1 MPRISQIRTFVK
13 TINMKCPHCLNGFH
27 GDPNQFKIGVD
38 IEGIWT
44 INSWNCPVCK
54 KSIFQLVKNEE
65 AGFISFHEQ
74 EMKLTPISETYIRP
88 RQKSRY
94 IPSPEIPSNIST
106 DYIESCLV
114 LADSPKAS
122 AALSRRC
129 LQNIIHN
136 KLKIA
141 KPNLFEEIQYVIEN
155 NLVSKEVAEHLD
167 AIRTI
172 GNFAT
177 HPIKSTNSGEI
188 IEVEPD
194 EAEYNL
200 EVLEML
206 FDHLYDKP
214 AYFDKKK
221 EALNLKLKNS
231 GKRLI

>member
-1 MPRISQIRTFVK
+1 
-13 TINMKCPHCLNGFH
+13 MKCPHCLVGFH
-27 GDPNQFKIGVD
+27 GEPNQFTIGID

-54 KSIFQLVKNEE
+54 KSIFQLIKNEE
-65 AGFISFHEQ
+65 YESHSVFGSSMVLQ
-74 EMKLTPISETYIRP
+74 QISETYIRP
-88 RQKSRY
+88 KLISRY
-94 IPSPEIPSNIST
+94 IPSQEIPANIST

-136 KLKIA
+136 KLKITR
-141 KPNLFEEIQYVIEN
+141 PNLFEEIQYVIEN